1 MKNSAED
8 RFMSRVAFEPNTGC
22 WIWTGLQSGGYGLF
36 WLIGRNRAAHRASWM
51 LFHGVI
57 PAGFFVC
64 HKCDVPLCVNPDH
77 LFLGTPQENSA
88 DMARKG
94 RGTHG
99 QRHWQAKLSDASVR
113 SIKKI
118 LLSGMRTKTS
128 IARQFNVSL
137 SAIYLVGSGRT
148 WRHVQLTPE
157 EVAEAQA
164 EAVQNAQSA
173 AEKRAAAMQ
182 KARRDQKHPAASA
195 GMKGT

>member
-57 PAGFFVC
+57 PAGLFVC

-94 RGTHG
+94 RGTQG

-113 SIKKI
+113 SIKRI

-128 IARQFNVSL
+128 IAREFNVSL
-137 SAIYLVGSGRT
+137 TAIYLVGAGRT

-157 EVAEAQA
+157 EIAEAEAQA
-164 EAVQNAQSA
+164 QPAKDTHA
-173 AEKRAAAMQ
+173 AEKTTSTTAAT
-182 KARRDQKHPAASA
+182 
-195 GMKGT
+195 KGT